1 MDALTALPVF
11 SRRIAMG
18 VFKPTVVAASLLISS
33 VALAGEVKITALY
46 SQPKSTEEF
55 DKYYYGTHMP
65 MVYAIKE
72 IKRVEV
78 SRPRLCPTGAPSPYY
93 VLTELWLESP
103 EALKAVAATPQ
114 RLTED
119 VQAGGARQEALR
131 PIGPI
136 RTAANLRLIRTRRD
150 DPLTTFKTVT

>member
-1 MDALTALPVF
+1 MDEICP
-11 SRRIAMG
+11 
-18 VFKPTVVAASLLISS
+18 KPNKHSEDHDDT
-33 VALAGEVKITALY
+33 GEREA
-46 SQPKSTEEF
+46 
-55 DKYYYGTHMP
+55 DKYC
-65 MVYAIKE
+65 IKQ
-72 IKRVEV
+72 VV
-78 SRPRLCPTGAPSPYY
+78 RPLNR
-93 VLTELWLESP
+93 P

-119 VQAGGARQEALR
+119 VQAGGASQEALR